1 MLSPIT
7 AALTPGLKGEVSAV
21 VTDAMTGP
29 VVGSGLV
36 VVLATP
42 AMVALMEGAAV
53 ACVDHLLPPGHNTV
67 GTHLVVSHAAPTP
80 PGVGVTARAELT
92 VVDGR
97 KLTFEIEARDAVEI
111 IGRATHTRIV
121 VDRARF
127 DAKVAAKLEAAKS
140 LKNKP
145 T

>member
-1 MLSPIT
+1 LI
-7 AALTPGLKGEVSAV
+7 GEVNAV

-53 ACVDHLLPPGHNTV
+53 ACVEHLLPAGHNTV
-67 GTHLVVSHAAPTP
+67 GIHLEVSHTKPTP
-80 PGVGVTARAELT
+80 PGVAVSARAELT
-92 VVDGR
+92 EVDGR
-97 KLTFEIEARDAVEI
+97 KLIFRIEARDALEV
-111 IGRATHTRIV
+111 IGQATHTRVV

-127 DAKVAAKLEAAKS
+127 DAKVAAKLASAQALAK
-140 LKNKP
+140 
-145 T
+145 

>member
-53 ACVDHLLPPGHNTV
+53 NCVEHLLPPGYNTV
-67 GTHLVVSHAAPTP
+67 GTELEVSHTKPTP
-80 PGVGVTARAELT
+80 PGVSVTARAEL
-92 VVDGR
+92 VEVDGR
-97 KLTFEIEARDAVEI
+97 KLTFRIEARDVLEV
-111 IGRATHTRIV
+111 IGQSTHTRVV
-121 VDRARF
+121 VDRPRF
-127 DAKVAAKLEAAKS
+127 DAKVAAKLAAAELPEK
-140 LKNKP
+140 
-145 T
+145 